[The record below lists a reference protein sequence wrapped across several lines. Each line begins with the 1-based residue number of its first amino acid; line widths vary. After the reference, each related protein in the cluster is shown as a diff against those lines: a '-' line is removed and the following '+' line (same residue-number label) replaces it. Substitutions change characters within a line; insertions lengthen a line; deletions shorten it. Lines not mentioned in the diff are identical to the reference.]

1 MGAAPVA
8 GTPFAMSPA
17 VTESTVFIYL
27 ALEDEPMKGFK
38 FLMAV
43 MGGAL
48 VGASAALL
56 YAPASGRDTR
66 KQLSK
71 RLDREKKVL
80 AKELGKQR
88 QVLVKKGRAAL
99 DDAAEYLSDELS
111 DATRKIVKMV
121 AR

>member
-1 MGAAPVA
+1 VPLA
-8 GTPFAMSPA
+8 
-17 VTESTVFIYL
+17 FIPE
-27 ALEDEPMKGFK
+27 EDEPMKGFK
-38 FLMAV
+38 FLMAL

-56 YAPASGRDTR
+56 LAPRSGRDTR

-80 AKELGKQR
+80 ARELGRRR
-88 QVLVKKGRAAL
+88 QALMKKSRAAL
-99 DDAAEYLSDELS
+99 DDAADYLGGELH
-111 DATRKIVKMV
+111 DATRKLGRMV